1 MKKVTLISVAS
12 LTALLAFSGA
22 AHAAQTR
29 VSTEANVVV
38 QTVTISAKK
47 MSAEEKRAFDLQSSG
62 FQTVVISAKRLTA
75 EQKAAIDQ
83 QDRQWQTANR
93 K

>member
-1 MKKVTLISVAS
+1 MKKLSVITAAS
-12 LTALLAFSGA
+12 FIALLALTGSANAVQTSADAQVKA
-22 AHAAQTR
+22 AT
-29 VSTEANVVV
+29 

-47 MSAEEKRAFDLQSSG
+47 MSLEEKRAFDLQSSG

-83 QDRQWQTANR
+83 QDRQWQAAQS